1 MKKLFTLLLTLL
13 FLVGCGS
20 GGGSSTPTA
29 EPSGGGETAARAVT
43 IQAPT
48 PLISMDSA
56 IATDGTSFSALTMC
70 TGGLMSLD
78 ADGQAVEDMAESYEM
93 SEDGLTYTFHIRDT
107 KWSNGDPVTAFDFEY
122 AWNRVLD
129 PDTASDYSW
138 IFETA
143 NVESFE
149 AVDEKTFVVKLLAPS
164 GFFLS
169 LTAFPTF
176 FPLDQKFVE
185 EKGDQFATSVNDLN
199 YNGPYKMT
207 SWTPGYSFEF
217 ELNEDYWDAAN
228 FAANYAPKVVFREI
242 TDTQTA
248 LMEYEAGNLDT
259 VALSSEQVTANEG
272 VEGFVNKLTGYMY
285 YLSINMGNNVHD
297 RAGAADLANAN
308 VRQAILYAIN
318 REEIARV
325 LNDGSIVAGGIVPV
339 GLAFNPDTG
348 KDFRDDNGAIT
359 AYDVAKAQE
368 FYKKGAEELG
378 HDVVIDL
385 LYGTDEGDSIIK
397 AAEQIQSF
405 LEEAG
410 FTVNLNG
417 KPKKERLALA
427 GTDNDHDYDVM
438 LTRWGP
444 DYGDPQTY
452 MDLFVSTNASNNDGG
467 YKSEAYDALV
477 YDAERGEGMSDPA
490 KRWADFL
497 EAEKVLVFE
506 DAAVVPVFQAG
517 GAMIIN
523 PSISGI
529 EFHSASVD
537 SYRHIVVK

>member
-56 IATDGTSFSALTMC
+56 IATDGTSFIALTMC

-107 KWSNGDPVTAFDFEY
+107 KWTNGDPVTAFDFEY

-185 EKGDQFATSVNDLN
+185 EKRRTHHYHLS
-199 YNGPYKMT
+199 
-207 SWTPGYSFEF
+207 
-217 ELNEDYWDAAN
+217 
-228 FAANYAPKVVFREI
+228 
-242 TDTQTA
+242 
-248 LMEYEAGNLDT
+248 YERSGNVKTFVQSHT
-259 VALSSEQVTANEG
+259 VSGAR
-272 VEGFVNKLTGYMY
+272 FV
-285 YLSINMGNNVHD
+285 
-297 RAGAADLANAN
+297 R
-308 VRQAILYAIN
+308 VR
-318 REEIARV
+318 
-325 LNDGSIVAGGIVPV
+325 
-339 GLAFNPDTG
+339 PDHHYQ
-348 KDFRDDNGAIT
+348 KF
-359 AYDVAKAQE
+359 
-368 FYKKGAEELG
+368 
-378 HDVVIDL
+378 H
-385 LYGTDEGDSIIK
+385 
-397 AAEQIQSF
+397 
-405 LEEAG
+405 
-410 FTVNLNG
+410 
-417 KPKKERLALA
+417 
-427 GTDNDHDYDVM
+427 
-438 LTRWGP
+438 
-444 DYGDPQTY
+444 
-452 MDLFVSTNASNNDGG
+452 
-467 YKSEAYDALV
+467 
-477 YDAERGEGMSDPA
+477 
-490 KRWADFL
+490 
-497 EAEKVLVFE
+497 
-506 DAAVVPVFQAG
+506 
-517 GAMIIN
+517 
-523 PSISGI
+523 IS
-529 EFHSASVD
+529 
-537 SYRHIVVK
+537 